1 MERLRVPCLDF
12 SPCYFLQVHYIMCRL
27 VALMQLF
34 CHLTTQEPRSSVSK
48 SSQHGT
54 NAGHLSGCLPLYAL
68 CYTKH
73 GCFRVAQGA
82 AGSAV
87 DAQAG
92 SFALR
97 ASILIHSSLEI
108 FLP

>member
-1 MERLRVPCLDF
+1 MEGLRVPYLGF
-12 SPCYFLQVHYIMCRL
+12 SPCYFLQVLYIMCRL

-34 CHLTTQEPRSSVSK
+34 CHLTTQEPRNSVSK

-54 NAGHLSGCLPLYAL
+54 NAGHLSGCLPLYDL

-82 AGSAV
+82 EGSAA

-92 SFALR
+92 SFAL
-97 ASILIHSSLEI
+97 
-108 FLP
+108 